1 MARKQVPPSLSAAA
15 ASGDR
20 RATLQALRD
29 VLAATILDA
38 EPPARAALAKQL
50 RDTMTALDVLDAGRE
65 VSASDDL
72 AKRRQARL
80 RGAGTEVAAPPV
92 GGG

>member
-1 MARKQVPPSLSAAA
+1 MARKQVPPSLTGAA

-20 RATLQALRD
+20 RATLEALRD
-29 VLAATILDA
+29 VLAATVLDA
-38 EPPARAALAKQL
+38 EPPARAQLAKQL
-50 RDTMTALDVLDAGRE
+50 RDTLDALEALDAGKE

-80 RGAGTEVAAPPV
+80 RGPGTEVAAPPV